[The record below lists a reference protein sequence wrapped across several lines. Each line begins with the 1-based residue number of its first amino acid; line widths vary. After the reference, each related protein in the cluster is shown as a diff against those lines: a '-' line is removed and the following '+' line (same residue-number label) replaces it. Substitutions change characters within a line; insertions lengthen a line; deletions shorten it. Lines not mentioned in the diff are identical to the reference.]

1 MKKAADIKNLQN
13 AERDL
18 NTLFQQEG
26 LSLPIKPTFVT
37 FGLQDVPYLS
47 LATWYSYLLGSHPHL
62 VLGGFSTNDWN
73 ASLLL
78 DSFWKNF
85 QCTAPDHAVFDL
97 HGGGNRLSRC
107 LPFMLHLDEGVGLRK
122 SAVLVLSMQPLFGRE
137 TAERYVAYRHEK
149 DIHLCMTMAMF
160 HNCMGSTF
168 LSRFL
173 FTVMSKKMYSGK
185 NTGTYWGM
193 LDILAEECKELM
205 TNGVTINNDT
215 WYPVCLG
222 IKGDQP
228 ALIKCGNF
236 KRSFMNLGRN
246 KGCCWECLAGYDNI
260 PFEDIH
266 DGAAWEGTIGLVDPW
281 PATSPS
287 PLLKIPSYSSNP
299 TLFWKRDPF
308 HAFKQTIGGHFA
320 ASLII
325 FCTVDCGL
333 WKADGLSSSVD
344 EMLGRA
350 FYDFRFWVWHEWRG
364 SVVNHI
370 KSFTRQILHFKDHGS
385 FPSARFKGSDQM
397 IIIRWLRHLILH
409 GPVLESHVTR
419 GDLNLVNSPPQ
430 AWQSD
435 FFLAALRGCDGGIRF
450 FHNLHRQGVWL
461 GEVAKDMH
469 DDCSTFCTSYY
480 RLAVLSHQHGLARF
494 HLEPSLHT
502 FCHFK
507 VELSPTTSSEKTL
520 KMSPACSTTEA
531 DEDFVGKICKLS
543 RHVHACTVSKRCIER
558 YLVHCYFAFGKDGK
572 VWRTWKQNSDQL
584 KHWPPLFKKNLS
596 LLLELKKPLL
606 ELILHHL
613 FSPFSILIVFYL
625 MVLPFPCLAS
635 WQKLVTFTAVDIA
648 AVVCKFQLK
657 LRVAHQRWSNGNS
670 RSNPYGA
677 KTSLVGSHCV
687 FIIWIKTVK
696 DLFLIPVTFFFWKDW
711 NKRPKSKGSK

>member
-149 DIHLCMTMAMF
+149 DIHLRMTMAMF

-185 NTGTYWGM
+185 NTGTYCGM

-325 FCTVDCGL
+325 VCTVDCGL

-370 KSFTRQILHFKDHGS
+370 KSFTRQILHFKDQWKFS
-385 FPSARFKGSDQM
+385 
-397 IIIRWLRHLILH
+397 I
-409 GPVLESHVTR
+409 
-419 GDLNLVNSPPQ
+419 
-430 AWQSD
+430 
-435 FFLAALRGCDGGIRF
+435 
-450 FHNLHRQGVWL
+450 
-461 GEVAKDMH
+461 
-469 DDCSTFCTSYY
+469 STFQGQRPNDHHSLATTFDSTWPCSWKSCYPWRFESCELSTTS
-480 RLAVLSHQHGLARF
+480 LAEWLLPSCFAWMWWRDPVFPQFAPSRCMAWRSCQRHAWWLLDVLHIVLSFGSV
-494 HLEPSLHT
+494 EPPTWPSSFSLR
-502 FCHFK
+502 
-507 VELSPTTSSEKTL
+507 
-520 KMSPACSTTEA
+520 A
-531 DEDFVGKICKLS
+531 
-543 RHVHACTVSKRCIER
+543 
-558 YLVHCYFAFGKDGK
+558 
-572 VWRTWKQNSDQL
+572 
-584 KHWPPLFKKNLS
+584 
-596 LLLELKKPLL
+596 
-606 ELILHHL
+606 
-613 FSPFSILIVFYL
+613 
-625 MVLPFPCLAS
+625 
-635 WQKLVTFTAVDIA
+635 
-648 AVVCKFQLK
+648 
-657 LRVAHQRWSNGNS
+657 
-670 RSNPYGA
+670 
-677 KTSLVGSHCV
+677 
-687 FIIWIKTVK
+687 
-696 DLFLIPVTFFFWKDW
+696 
-711 NKRPKSKGSK
+711 

>member
-73 ASLLL
+73 APLLL

-149 DIHLCMTMAMF
+149 DIHLRMTMAMF

-584 KHWPPLFKKNLS
+584 KHWPPLFKK
-596 LLLELKKPLL
+596 
-606 ELILHHL
+606 IWA
-613 FSPFSILIVFYL
+613 FY
-625 MVLPFPCLAS
+625 
-635 WQKLVTFTAVDIA
+635 
-648 AVVCKFQLK
+648 
-657 LRVAHQRWSNGNS
+657 
-670 RSNPYGA
+670 
-677 KTSLVGSHCV
+677 
-687 FIIWIKTVK
+687 
-696 DLFLIPVTFFFWKDW
+696 W
-711 NKRPKSKGSK
+711 N